1 MVNNVIEQ
9 NKGKNLIVVILV
21 ILLLAACG
29 FICYDNFLRKNESSQ
44 KDCNCSICN
53 DTSASSDTMKNESGK
68 IIVKRNGIAK
78 LESVPSD
85 IVGQYQNKSGDYY
98 KLNSDGTAEIN
109 SNTGC
114 SGDCDSS
121 DNPGLIKSN
130 ELTFQLSFV
139 DDEHV
144 IVEFYLNSKDHIYVP
159 GGFLFGD
166 KWNGSYSFMLAYGTP
181 TTNACEQ
188 GQKFEKK

>member
-1 MVNNVIEQ
+1 MENNVVEQ
-9 NKGKNLIVVILV
+9 NKGKNLVVVILV
-21 ILLLAACG
+21 ILLLSACG
-29 FICYDNFLRKNESSQ
+29 FICYDKFLKKDDSSQ
-44 KDCNCSICN
+44 KDCNCPICN
-53 DTSASSDTMKNESGK
+53 DSSASNDTMKNESGK

-85 IVGQYQNKSGDYY
+85 IVGKYQNKSGDYY
-98 KLNSDGTAEIN
+98 KLNSDGSAEIN

-121 DNPGLIKSN
+121 DNSSLIKSS

-139 DDEHV
+139 DDEHI
-144 IVEFYLNSKDHIYVP
+144 IVEFYLNSKDHMYVP

-166 KWNGSYSFMLAYGTP
+166 KLNGSYRFMLADGTP
-181 TTNACEQ
+181 ATNACEQ
-188 GQKFEKK
+188 EQMFEKK